1 MINETVLRREEKA
14 EISLR
19 SLYARYGYLPYR
31 MSKFEE
37 YELYMKN
44 KDFLVSDQII
54 TFNDTNGRL
63 LALKPDVTL
72 SIIKNGEDEPGCK
85 QKVYYSENVYRVSE
99 KTGKY
104 KEIMQ
109 TGVEC
114 IGAVDIYDIYE
125 SIKLAAESLSLISK
139 SFVLDISHLGIMII
153 LLEKVC
159 DDNVF
164 RRKALHFIAEKNAHD
179 MKKLCDSYQI
189 PAEQTDVLQVFIR
202 AYGQRNKVI
211 AQLEEAVQKLAPD
224 CEKVRQVMKEIKT
237 LSALLETSP
246 LSSKIRF
253 DFSIVND
260 MNYYNDFAF
269 KGFINGISDGVL
281 AGGQYDKLMKKM
293 DRKDRAVGFAINL
306 DLLEQMKQ
314 ERREYDVDIVIL
326 YDENTDVRMVAQAVS
341 EAAASGKTASAQKQ
355 IPEKLRYREIADLRK
370 GTPIC

>member
-14 EISLR
+14 EIALR

-44 KDFLVSDQII
+44 KDFLVSDRII

-211 AQLEEAVQKLAPD
+211 AQLEEAVQKLAPS
-224 CEKVRQVMKEIKT
+224 QT
-237 LSALLETSP
+237 
-246 LSSKIRF
+246 
-253 DFSIVND
+253 
-260 MNYYNDFAF
+260 
-269 KGFINGISDGVL
+269 GNG
-281 AGGQYDKLMKKM
+281 
-293 DRKDRAVGFAINL
+293 
-306 DLLEQMKQ
+306 
-314 ERREYDVDIVIL
+314 
-326 YDENTDVRMVAQAVS
+326 
-341 EAAASGKTASAQKQ
+341 
-355 IPEKLRYREIADLRK
+355 
-370 GTPIC
+370 